1 MPNAVC
7 PNVVSSA
14 ISYSA
19 FDNVLCL
26 SLFGVHSMCQLL
38 LICMLIVPFGK
49 FLLGFLTTILVQF
62 LGVGGGGVKVSL
74 STALPLSIKVSL
86 STALPLSK
94 NHIESLRTKN
104 YMGLINCKKIQNMV
118 LAKKLF
124 NKESFTN
131 FTLLNS

>member
-26 SLFGVHSMCQLL
+26 SLFGVHSMCRLP

-49 FLLGFLTTILVQF
+49 FLFGFWTTFLVQF
-62 LGVGGGGVKVSL
+62 LGVGVGGGGVKVSL
-74 STALPLSIKVSL
+74 STALPLSKSVTL
-86 STALPLSK
+86 SYGDW
-94 NHIESLRTKN
+94 LR
-104 YMGLINCKKIQNMV
+104 GRGP
-118 LAKKLF
+118 
-124 NKESFTN
+124 SF
-131 FTLLNS
+131 S